1 MSQKTSL
8 TPLKFKC
15 PNGKSYI
22 PKDNIAKYNFQLNY
36 SPLANHVD
44 KNPGKY
50 CYINDTKFGEVSGC
64 SNETQQTN
72 FTDRSII
79 SKISNDSFT
88 KRLFVYD
95 KNYTNNPPFYTLENP
110 IKMAQLSKLEHF
122 DDNNL
127 YKSYQFQ

>member
-36 SPLANHVD
+36 SPLANLVD

-64 SNETQQTN
+64 SNEIQQTN

-88 KRLFVYD
+88 KRLFIYD

-110 IKMAQLSKLEHF
+110 IKMAHLSKLEHF
-122 DDNNL
+122 DDKNL
-127 YKSYQFQ
+127 YKLYQFQ